1 MQDIGVHEKITAPAA
16 SGLLSWLF
24 GALFDFPPDLIFVAF
39 VGCFIGFL
47 LRDKIPELESKL
59 STALHFI
66 KTLAMLLVA
75 TILTSWVAFLL
86 VGYWPTV
93 SQKTITGLTGC
104 CLVYFQPV
112 ILTAVKAAIE
122 RVIGKVGA

>member
-24 GALFDFPPDLIFVAF
+24 GTLFDFPPGLIFVAF

-59 STALHFI
+59 ATALHFI
-66 KTLAMLLVA
+66 KTLVMLLVA